1 MKVSEK
7 IMKYPT
13 NYSVIHLE
21 YDGGIQTPFYEL
33 LKSTGE
39 YDNDLLD
46 SSMSVFIPNDYECP
60 YIVYHLISGSYRVI
74 GAKLDYCTD
83 NFDEVEHYLLTK

>member
-1 MKVSEK
+1 MKQYDK
-7 IMKYPT
+7 IT
-13 NYSVIHLE
+13 LE
-21 YDGGIQTPFYEL
+21 FDGGIQTPMYDQLNDSGLYDNEL
-33 LKSTGE
+33 LE
-39 YDNDLLD
+39 
-46 SSMSVFIPNDYECP
+46 SSMSVFIPNDIECP

>member
-1 MKVSEK
+1 
-7 IMKYPT
+7 MKYPT

-21 YDGGIQTPFYEL
+21 YDGGIETPFVEL

-46 SSMSVFIPNDYECP
+46 SSMSVLIPNDNECP
-60 YIVYHLISGSYRVI
+60 YMIYHLISGAYKVV
-74 GAKLDYCTD
+74 GLKLDFQSD

>member
-1 MKVSEK
+1 
-7 IMKYPT
+7 MKYPT

-21 YDGGIQTPFYEL
+21 YDGGIETGFLET
-33 LKSTGE
+33 LKSTNE
-39 YDNDLLD
+39 YDNELLE
-46 SSMSVFIPNDYECP
+46 SSMSVFIPNDIKCP

>member
-1 MKVSEK
+1 
-7 IMKYPT
+7 MKYPT

-21 YDGGIQTPFYEL
+21 YDGGIETGFLET

-46 SSMSVFIPNDYECP
+46 SSMSVFIPNDIECP
-60 YIVYHLISGSYRVI
+60 YIVR
-74 GAKLDYCTD
+74 T
-83 NFDEVEHYLLTK
+83 